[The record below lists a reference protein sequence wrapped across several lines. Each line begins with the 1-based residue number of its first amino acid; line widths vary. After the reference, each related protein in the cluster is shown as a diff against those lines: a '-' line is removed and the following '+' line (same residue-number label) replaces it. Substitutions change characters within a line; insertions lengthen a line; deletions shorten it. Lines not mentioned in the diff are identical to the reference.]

1 MSRGLDESDDETV
14 TQVGGSSQRGE
25 SGWEMRAI
33 SRRVCRLENGLGL
46 VETGEERRWREQ
58 LERRMA
64 AARARLGQPEPDR
77 DKLREDTSG
86 LTLAEALLRGR
97 QRMQLSN
104 RAGDDKS
111 GDNASN
117 RLGAFQ

>member
-1 MSRGLDESDDETV
+1 
-14 TQVGGSSQRGE
+14 
-25 SGWEMRAI
+25 MRAI
-33 SRRVCRLENGLGL
+33 SRRIDRLENGLGL
-46 VETGEERRWREQ
+46 VETGEERRRREQ
-58 LERRMA
+58 LQRRMA
-64 AARARLGQPEPDR
+64 AARARLGHPEPDR
-77 DKLREDTSG
+77 DKPRQDLAG

-111 GDNASN
+111 GVNASN